1 MARIAL
7 LLEALPRPPP
17 HALNQVLLLQC
28 QLDFLVNADLAVI
41 HSDEA
46 SLRQFRQRLDEL
58 HHLFSQ
64 MSLCFSAARA
74 TVHGLRDQLDG
85 DLLWQEFVNSR
96 GDAGPL
102 PPAAEGAYVAAGPL
116 PPAAEGAYVAAA
128 YGRSAGHAGGASD
141 EVASNAATAGSV
153 DQLLASSPSNSGISD
168 VSSHPD
174 LWSAPSSS
182 DVQ

>member
-102 PPAAEGAYVAAGPL
+102 PPAAEGAYVAA
-116 PPAAEGAYVAAA
+116 A